1 MLKNLRL
8 GGVDI
13 SLVWVSVLDEFGV
26 GESLGHVRCFL
37 RPLLKVTSVELALV
51 DGVCLRE
58 CLCFIG
64 VPVPIFVRKWKF
76 RIASIRIENGVPDCV
91 QIAYTALSWDML
103 EVTTSITLRVLRV
116 NEFCGV
122 EWLMNITEVVDDQAD
137 GHRSLI
143 FHIVELVSNFRN
155 VVG

>member
-1 MLKNLRL
+1 M
-8 GGVDI
+8 I
-13 SLVWVSVLDEFGV
+13 Y
-26 GESLGHVRCFL
+26 
-37 RPLLKVTSVELALV
+37 LLNSSRGCTYK
-51 DGVCLRE
+51 LRE
-58 CLCFIG
+58 
-64 VPVPIFVRKWKF
+64 
-76 RIASIRIENGVPDCV
+76 ASIRIEDGVPDCV
-91 QIAYTALSWDML
+91 QIAYTAHGWDML